1 MLDIKLIRKEP
12 EIFSKKLKSRNAN
25 ININD
30 ILSLDGVKNIEEI
43 VGSK

>member
-1 MLDIKLIRKEP
+1 MVYQGP
-12 EIFSKKLKSRNAN
+12 N
-25 ININD
+25 IVNNISEELND